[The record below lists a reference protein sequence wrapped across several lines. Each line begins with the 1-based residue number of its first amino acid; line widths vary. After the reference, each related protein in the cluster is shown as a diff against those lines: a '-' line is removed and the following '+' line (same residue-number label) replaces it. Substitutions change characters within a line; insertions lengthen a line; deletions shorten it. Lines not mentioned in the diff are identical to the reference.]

1 MIYNMNI
8 TKKSQAKKPKDLF
21 KLPQDKIEKY
31 IPPKSTKKEFEKM
44 KKDIE
49 WLQEKN
55 KFSQLK

>member
-1 MIYNMNI
+1 MNI